1 MRNLLLT
8 ASLVLVPVQLA
19 SAQSAHPHHGQETP
33 AISVDQAAAGAVS
46 VVDAFNEALVQ
57 QDLEAAGHLLAE
69 DVLILESGGAER
81 SRDEYLGHHAK
92 ADAKFLAG
100 SHRTLKLRKAR
111 VAGDLAWVASQSE
124 LHATRNGEAVVLS
137 STETMVLRP
146 APEGWRIVHIHWSS
160 RPAPGK

>member
-8 ASLVLVPVQLA
+8 AGLVLIPVHLA
-19 SAQSAHPHHGQETP
+19 FAQSAHPHHGQETP
-33 AISVDQAAAGAVS
+33 AIAVDEAAAGAVS
-46 VVDAFNEALVQ
+46 VVEAFNQALVR
-57 QDLEAAGHLLAE
+57 QDLDAAGELLAE

-111 VAGDLAWVASQSE
+111 VAGDLAWVGSQSE
-124 LHATRNGEAVVLS
+124 LHATRDGKALALS
-137 STETMVLRP
+137 STETIVLHRK
-146 APEGWRIVHIHWSS
+146 PEGWRIVHIHWSS
-160 RPAPGK
+160 RPVPGK